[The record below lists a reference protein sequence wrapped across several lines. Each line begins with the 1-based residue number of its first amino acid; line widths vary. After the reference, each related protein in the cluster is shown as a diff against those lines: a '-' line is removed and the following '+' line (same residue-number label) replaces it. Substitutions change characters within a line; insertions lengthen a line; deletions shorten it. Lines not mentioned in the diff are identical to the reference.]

1 MKRTV
6 YGVAL
11 SLALLATG
19 CGGGNEP
26 TSALPQIDMNADYPE
41 KEICLQDIAEVSYIA
56 METTDEMLYDG
67 NLIEFSENGIVG
79 RDLMN
84 DRLLLF
90 HPDGKARQLLSH
102 KGKGPQEYTELGNV
116 AVDWEREEIF
126 VGHQGGKKMQV
137 YTLDGMYKR
146 TMEVNAE
153 LRSSDMYL
161 LNDDHLLAFKQK
173 FVSGGYNKPV
183 DPYRPM
189 VLISKADGTVDS
201 LSHVK
206 DYIASLSIANLS
218 AQAYISLEV
227 YVNSGRSL
235 YLSDMGAD
243 TIYTIRKD
251 GSLSPYLT
259 RTPSVVTDTEGKYF
273 LLLKGVSNRYNF
285 LTRQSKTM
293 ELSSDLVARD
303 ELTHT
308 LMHDRKTGEICQPH
322 FKNRDCPT
330 LDVDLNFVTGHDN
343 TAHYPLQAFDLIE
356 ALEAGELSGD
366 LKTLAQGL
374 KADDNPVLMV
384 VQFKE

>member
-1 MKRTV
+1 MKRIL

-11 SLALLATG
+11 SIALLATG
-19 CGGGNEP
+19 CGNGNEAA
-26 TSALPQIDMNADYPE
+26 SALPQIDMNADYPE

-56 METTDEMLYDG
+56 METTDKMLYDG

-79 RDLMN
+79 RDPMN

-90 HPDGKARQLLSH
+90 HPNGKARHLLSH
-102 KGKGPQEYTELGNV
+102 KGKGPQEYTDLHNV

-126 VGHQGGKKMQV
+126 VGHQGGKKMLV
-137 YTLDGMYKR
+137 YTLDGTYKR
-146 TMEVNAE
+146 TLEVNEE
-153 LRSSDMYL
+153 LRPSDMCL
-161 LNDDHLLAFKQK
+161 LDDNHLLAFKQK
-173 FVSGGYNKPV
+173 FMPGGYNKPV

-189 VLISKADGTVDS
+189 VLISKADGKVDS
-201 LSHVK
+201 LSHAK
-206 DYIASLSIANLS
+206 DYIASISISNLS
-218 AQAYISLEV
+218 AQAYVSLKV
-227 YVNSGRSL
+227 YINSGRSL

-273 LLLKGVSNRYNF
+273 LLLKGVSSRFDF
-285 LTRQSKTM
+285 LTRKSKVM
-293 ELSSDLVARD
+293 ELSTDLVARD
-303 ELTHT
+303 KLTHS
-308 LMHDRKTGEICQPH
+308 LMHDRKTGEIYQPH

-330 LDVDLNFVTGHDN
+330 LDIDLDFVTGYDN

-356 ALEAGELSGD
+356 ALEAGELSGN

-384 VQFKE
+384 VKFKE